1 MKVQDHL
8 ALMAELHGMPHG
20 DAVQRAA
27 TWCERLDIA
36 SWLQNKVEDLSKGM
50 QQKIQFIAAL
60 IHDPDFVIM
69 DEPFYGLDPVNAT
82 LLKDVLLEVKH
93 SGRTILFS
101 THRMDQVEK
110 LCDRIC
116 LIDHGRA
123 VLEGDLKQIKSRYGR
138 NHVQIEYEG
147 DDGFLQSNELVQ
159 SFNNYGK
166 YVEVQMKP
174 GADAQRLLHSV
185 ASRSRV
191 NRFEVVEPSLE
202 EIFIDTV
209 GKSA

>member
-1 MKVQDHL
+1 
-8 ALMAELHGMPHG
+8 
-20 DAVQRAA
+20 
-27 TWCERLDIA
+27 
-36 SWLQNKVEDLSKGM
+36 
-50 QQKIQFIAAL
+50 
-60 IHDPDFVIM
+60 
-69 DEPFYGLDPVNAT
+69 
-82 LLKDVLLEVKH
+82 
-93 SGRTILFS
+93 
-101 THRMDQVEK
+101 
-110 LCDRIC
+110 
-116 LIDHGRA
+116 
-123 VLEGDLKQIKSRYGR
+123 LKQIKSRYGR